1 MIDYGYADLHSHS
14 LWGIDDGA
22 TDLETSLEMCRLAHE
37 TGTDYLFLTPHL
49 INWSDA
55 GLLYDIREEKTEYL
69 QNILHSE
76 GRNLTLV
83 RGFEIL
89 CDDDIFGVKYFEPYT
104 LNKSKYILIEF
115 SFNRT
120 MEDDVNAWCD
130 YLISCGLVPVIAHPE
145 RYEFVKSDVS
155 VIERLS
161 DKGCLFQV
169 NCGSVVGVFGEREA
183 NIALRMLFAGYVD
196 FIGSDAHDLRW
207 RTTDMYAFLKDY
219 PENLPEGLLE
229 NALFTN
235 PQKVINNGRIIPKR
249 LNSLLIY

>member
-1 MIDYGYADLHSHS
+1 MIDYGYVDLHSHS

-22 TDLETSLEMCRLAHE
+22 DALETSLEMCRLAHE

-55 GLLYDIREEKTEYL
+55 GMLYDIREERTEYL

-76 GRNLTLV
+76 GRELTLIK
-83 RGFEIL
+83 GFEIL
-89 CDDDIFGVKYFEPYT
+89 CGDDIFEIKYFEPYT
-104 LNKSKYILIEF
+104 LNKSRYILIEF

-120 MEDDVNAWCD
+120 TEEDVNAWCD

-145 RYEFVKSDVS
+145 RYEFVKNDIS

-183 NIALRMLFAGYVD
+183 NIALKMLYAGYVD

-207 RTTDMYAFLKDY
+207 RTTDMYAFLRDY
-219 PENLPEGLLE
+219 PDNLPVEILD
-229 NALFTN
+229 NALFKN
-235 PQKVINNGRIIPKR
+235 PQKVINNEVLITKR

>member
-1 MIDYGYADLHSHS
+1 MIDYGYVDLHSHS

-22 TDLETSLEMCRLAHE
+22 PDLETSLEMCRLAHE

-55 GLLYDIREEKTEYL
+55 GMLYDIREERTEYL
-69 QNILHSE
+69 QNILYSE
-76 GRNLTLV
+76 GRELTLIK
-83 RGFEIL
+83 GFEIL
-89 CDDDIFGVKYFEPYT
+89 CGDDIFEVKYFEPYT
-104 LNKSKYILIEF
+104 LNKSRYILIEF

-120 MEDDVNAWCD
+120 TEDDVNAWCD

-145 RYEFVKSDVS
+145 RYEFVKNDVS

-183 NIALRMLFAGYVD
+183 NVALRMLYAGYVD

-207 RTTDMYAFLKDY
+207 RTTDMYAFLRDY
-219 PENLPEGLLE
+219 PDNLPVGVLDD
-229 NALFTN
+229 ALFTN
-235 PQKVINNGRIIPKR
+235 PQKVINNEKIIPER